1 MVKFEESAF
10 YYILLTVKKGK
21 EKRERERDKGK
32 CSGISGVLQQ
42 VSLKLHH
49 AMY

>member
-21 EKRERERDKGK
+21 EKRERERERERQRKMQWNFR
-32 CSGISGVLQQ
+32 SSTA
-42 VSLKLHH
+42 SLS
-49 AMY
+49 